1 MKFWNI
7 LDKNHAEFLFIIP
20 DYFGKDYYSI
30 LLINSMVDDD
40 SYDDAKVFDLL
51 FEPNNA
57 EVLTRLKDG
66 PKTLSYLSKILENS
80 EEKLDE
86 ELSYLIEKGFISK
99 IEKDGEV
106 YYSANFEKLSKIME
120 SKDNFKNI
128 DNGLA
133 ELDSYLN

>member
-1 MKFWNI
+1 MLKI
-7 LDKNHAEFLFIIP
+7 LFIIH

-30 LLINSMVDDD
+30 ILINSMVDDD

-66 PKTLSYLSKILENS
+66 PKTSSYLSKILEDS

-86 ELSYLIEKGFISK
+86 KLSYLIEKGFINK

>member
-1 MKFWNI
+1 MLKI
-7 LDKNHAEFLFIIP
+7 LFITH

-30 LLINSMVDDD
+30 ILINSMVDDD

-57 EVLTRLKDG
+57 EILTRLKDG
-66 PKTLSYLSKILENS
+66 PKTSSYLSKVLENS

-86 ELSYLIEKGFISK
+86 KLSYLIEKGFINK
-99 IEKDGEV
+99 IEKDGEIH
-106 YYSANFEKLSKIME
+106 YSANFEKLSKVME

>member
-1 MKFWNI
+1 MLKI
-7 LDKNHAEFLFIIP
+7 LFITH

-30 LLINSMVDDD
+30 ILINSMVDDD

-86 ELSYLIEKGFISK
+86 KLSYLIEKDFISK

>member
-1 MKFWNI
+1 MLKI
-7 LDKNHAEFLFIIP
+7 LFIIH

-30 LLINSMVDDD
+30 ILINSMVGDD

-51 FEPNNA
+51 FEPSNA

-86 ELSYLIEKGFISK
+86 KLSYLIEKGFISK

>member
-1 MKFWNI
+1 MLK
-7 LDKNHAEFLFIIP
+7 FLFIIH

-30 LLINSMVDDD
+30 ILINSMVDDD

-66 PKTLSYLSKILENS
+66 PKTLSYLSKILEKS

-86 ELSYLIEKGFISK
+86 KLSYLIEKGFISK

>member
-1 MKFWNI
+1 MLK
-7 LDKNHAEFLFIIP
+7 FLFIIH

-30 LLINSMVDDD
+30 ILISDMVDDD
-40 SYDDAKVFDLL
+40 SHDDAKVFDLL

-86 ELSYLIEKGFISK
+86 KLSYLIEKGFISK

>member
-1 MKFWNI
+1 
-7 LDKNHAEFLFIIP
+7 
-20 DYFGKDYYSI
+20 
-30 LLINSMVDDD
+30 MVDND

-86 ELSYLIEKGFISK
+86 KLSYLIEKDFISK

>member
-1 MKFWNI
+1 MLKI
-7 LDKNHAEFLFIIP
+7 LFIIH

-30 LLINSMVDDD
+30 ILINSMVGDD

-51 FEPNNA
+51 FEPSNA

-66 PKTLSYLSKILENS
+66 PKTLSYLSKILEKS

-86 ELSYLIEKGFISK
+86 KLSYLIEKDFISK

>member
-1 MKFWNI
+1 MLK
-7 LDKNHAEFLFIIP
+7 FLFIIH
-20 DYFGKDYYSI
+20 DYFGKDYYLI
-30 LLINSMVDDD
+30 ILINSMVDDD

-86 ELSYLIEKGFISK
+86 KLSYLIEKDFISK

>member
-1 MKFWNI
+1 MLK
-7 LDKNHAEFLFIIP
+7 FLFIIH

-30 LLINSMVDDD
+30 ILINSMVDDD

-86 ELSYLIEKGFISK
+86 KLSYLIEKGFISK
-99 IEKDGEV
+99 IEKDGEI
-106 YYSANFEKLSKIME
+106 YYSANLEKLSKIME

>member
-1 MKFWNI
+1 MLKI
-7 LDKNHAEFLFIIP
+7 LFIIH

-30 LLINSMVDDD
+30 ILISSMVDDD
-40 SYDDAKVFDLL
+40 SYDDGEILDLL
-51 FEPNNA
+51 FEPDNA

-66 PKTLSYLSKILENS
+66 PKTPPYLSKIFKIS

-86 ELSYLIEKGFISK
+86 KLSYLIEKGFINK
-99 IEKDGEV
+99 IEKDGKV

>member
-1 MKFWNI
+1 MLK
-7 LDKNHAEFLFIIP
+7 FLFIIH

-30 LLINSMVDDD
+30 ILINSMVDDD

-86 ELSYLIEKGFISK
+86 KLSYLIEKGFISK

-120 SKDNFKNI
+120 NKDNFKNI
-128 DNGLA
+128 DDGLA

>member
-1 MKFWNI
+1 MLKI
-7 LDKNHAEFLFIIP
+7 LFIIH

-30 LLINSMVDDD
+30 ILINSMVDDD
-40 SYDDAKVFDLL
+40 SYDDAKAFDLL

-86 ELSYLIEKGFISK
+86 KLSYLIEKGFISK

>member
-1 MKFWNI
+1 MLK
-7 LDKNHAEFLFIIP
+7 FLFIIH
-20 DYFGKDYYSI
+20 DYFGKDYYLI
-30 LLINSMVDDD
+30 ILINSMVDDD
-40 SYDDAKVFDLL
+40 SYDDAKAFDLL

-86 ELSYLIEKGFISK
+86 KLSYLIEKGFISK

>member
-1 MKFWNI
+1 MLK
-7 LDKNHAEFLFIIP
+7 FLFIIH
-20 DYFGKDYYSI
+20 DYFGKDYYLI
-30 LLINSMVDDD
+30 ILINSMVDDD

-86 ELSYLIEKGFISK
+86 KLSYLIEKGFISK

>member
-1 MKFWNI
+1 MLKI
-7 LDKNHAEFLFIIP
+7 LFIIH
-20 DYFGKDYYSI
+20 DYFGMDYYSI
-30 LLINSMVDDD
+30 ILINSMVGDD

-51 FEPNNA
+51 FEPSNA

-86 ELSYLIEKGFISK
+86 KLSYLIEKSFINK
-99 IEKDGEV
+99 IKKDGEV

>member
-1 MKFWNI
+1 MLK
-7 LDKNHAEFLFIIP
+7 FLFIIH

-30 LLINSMVDDD
+30 ILINSMVDDD
-40 SYDDAKVFDLL
+40 SYDDAKAFDLL

-86 ELSYLIEKGFISK
+86 KLSYLIEKGFINK